1 MIFCILSA
9 VYNSHKWFCSVSL
22 SLLYFCS
29 SCFLWLHIISL
40 RFVHSTCYCR
50 NSFMYKLNRNLQKNL
65 SSYATIRNTNALIQT
80 TNAPCS
86 SMGDG
91 QQLLNCDNLVSG
103 KRFLI
108 YSSLSPVPILSSA
121 FASFYAFFLS
131 LCCCVS
137 VSVLVLN
144 DSCCCSAMAWE
155 PFAPPRCP
163 SLCASW
169 SNGRVRAAYAVWP
182 STAMHWWSLYCKNL
196 VLKKW
201 VSFLYLQMVV
211 F

>member
-1 MIFCILSA
+1 MPYITPTNDSA
-9 VYNSHKWFCSVSL
+9 RFFLSL
-22 SLLYFCS
+22 SFALL
-29 SCFLWLHIISL
+29 LLLLSL
-40 RFVHSTCYCR
+40 IAYHFITFVHSTCYCR

-121 FASFYAFFLS
+121 FASFYAFILS

-144 DSCCCSAMAWE
+144 DSCCCSAMA
-155 PFAPPRCP
+155 
-163 SLCASW
+163 
-169 SNGRVRAAYAVWP
+169 
-182 STAMHWWSLYCKNL
+182 
-196 VLKKW
+196 
-201 VSFLYLQMVV
+201 
-211 F
+211 